1 MTTLGKSTVVK
12 HPKGGGTLHVPQAVM
27 KYFQLEPGNI
37 MVWIISR
44 PDEKEEFVDIGL
56 KILVQKT

>member
-1 MTTLGKSTVVK
+1 M
-12 HPKGGGTLHVPQAVM
+12 M

-37 MVWIISR
+37 VVWIISR

-56 KILVQKT
+56 KIVQKT